1 MGIAWIGMALP
12 NIPEVIEFFILI
24 IDKPVNNEIVIFS
37 YFILNIA
44 LIPLFMLLWLSAFLD
59 LLNIGKKVKYLIL
72 VVYII
77 VSSVF
82 EVIFFYYYFT
92 DLSFFGTFSG
102 PFVDEWSLSVNL
114 FIAAYI
120 SLVLITGLIFAH
132 ESLKANDSEI
142 KLKGKILLIAF
153 ILFAIGAILDVI
165 SALVVINIV
174 ARLIMVIS
182 SWLFYVGFVLPDWTK
197 KIFLSSEK

>member
-174 ARLIMVIS
+174 ASLIMVIS